1 MSSVLSHSRPAIR
14 DVAIAVSAG
23 LFLYLVWHA
32 GPFTLWRDLQRLGW
46 GFSLVILLAGVSH
59 LAKTWA
65 WQMTI
70 GKERHKIAFPRLAGL
85 RLGAEAAGQ
94 LGILGQTLG
103 DSIRVSHLGR
113 EIEMGNSLA
122 SVTLDRGLYLVT
134 GVTIAIAGLLAG
146 LSHISLSHVLRFYA
160 GVFIL
165 AAAAFL
171 LLTLMALR
179 MRWPLLTGTA
189 RLLRRVPSL
198 KEWIE
203 QRFELI
209 ASMENALFDFHHRT
223 PALFWGSFSLN
234 LATQF
239 LAILE
244 VCLVLRLLGTNIGFF
259 GGLIIEALTKLVN
272 AVGNFN
278 PGNLGTYEGG
288 NMLIG
293 KIFSLTNATGLALAF
308 ARRLR
313 ALFWTAV
320 GGVCLL
326 WLTRKSSSLHVER
339 IKERHFGKTSEP
351 PDGNAI
357 RRSST
362 GAVTFVI
369 ALNAASANINRFNSP
384 LARVGGL
391 PILLRTILAVQKLSP
406 AQVIVVADPSTRDR
420 AQTELAGTGRLP
432 AAVQWIDESAD
443 LFLPRRLSFAASQ
456 SGSHLLVLIDGNA
469 TYHPSLIR
477 QANGWKASDMAMALT
492 SRDQYV
498 GIYAVPLDLLNELKA
513 DAAHFSVFEQLRASL
528 VVRDSLISVEAGQDQ
543 WQRVSTEKERHTAEK
558 KLDRWLIKPTDGM
571 YAQLNRR
578 ISIPISRQLIKLPI
592 TANMVSIFTLGVG
605 FCSAAFFALGG
616 YWNTLVG
623 AFLCLFASILD
634 GCDGEVA
641 RLKLLE
647 SDFGCWLE
655 TVCDYVFYLFLLV
668 GMTIGQVR
676 SSGSPTYLVAG
687 VLLLVGAL
695 ASFLA
700 VGRGRQ
706 RLAADRPE
714 QFLGVWRTH
723 AESRRSN
730 PVLYIARHTEFMVRR
745 CFFPY
750 ALCVFALLNIMNVAF
765 VLSVIGANLVWPISL
780 YSSRTFSMPRR
791 AVVANPVAS
800 Q

>member
-1 MSSVLSHSRPAIR
+1 MSRVPSKSRPALR
-14 DVAIAVSAG
+14 LLAIAVSAG
-23 LFLYLVWHA
+23 LFLYLVWQA
-32 GPFTLWRDLQRLGW
+32 GPINLWRDLQKLGW
-46 GFSLVILLAGVSH
+46 GFSLVIVLAGVSH

-65 WQMTI
+65 WQMTL
-70 GKERHKIAFPRLAGL
+70 GKDRHRIAFPRLVGL

-94 LGILGQTLG
+94 LGILGQTFG
-103 DSIRVSHLGR
+103 DSIRVSQLSR
-113 EIEMGNSLA
+113 EIQMGNSLA

-134 GVTIAIAGLLAG
+134 GVTIAIAGLLAALSQISFSNTLHFYTG
-146 LSHISLSHVLRFYA
+146 L
-160 GVFIL
+160 FIV
-165 AAAAFL
+165 AATTFL

-189 RLLRRVPSL
+189 RLLLRRIPHL
-198 KEWIE
+198 KDWIE

-209 ASMENALFDFHHRT
+209 QSMEDALFDFYHKT
-223 PALFWGSFSLN
+223 PTLFWASFCLN
-234 LATQF
+234 LASHF

-244 VCLVLRLLGTNIGFF
+244 VCLVLWLLGINIGFF

-272 AVGNFN
+272 AIGNFN

-293 KIFSLTNATGLALAF
+293 KIFSLTSATGLALAF

-313 ALFWTAV
+313 AFFWTAV

-326 WLTRKSSSLHVER
+326 WLTGKNSSHRVESLQETSL
-339 IKERHFGKTSEP
+339 EKTAEP
-351 PDGNAI
+351 PDGVGN
-357 RRSST
+357 RRSSP
-362 GAVTFVI
+362 GGITFAI
-369 ALNAASANINRFNSP
+369 ALNAAGVNSSNSP

-391 PILLRTILAVQKLSP
+391 PIPLRTILAAQKLSP
-406 AQVIVVADPSTRDR
+406 AQIIVIADLATRDR
-420 AQTELAGTGRLP
+420 VQTELAGTGRLP
-432 AAVQWIDESAD
+432 ASVQWIDENANA
-443 LFLPRRLSFAASQ
+443 LLPRRLCLAASQ
-456 SGSHLLVLIDGNA
+456 AGSRLLVLIDGNA

-477 QANGWKASDMAMALT
+477 QANAWNASGMAMALM
-492 SRDQYV
+492 SGDQSV
-498 GIYAVPLDLLNELKA
+498 GICAVPVDLLNEWTEHPTHDGL
-513 DAAHFSVFEQLRASL
+513 FEPLQASL
-528 VVRDSLISVEAGQDQ
+528 LARDSLVSVDVGEDQ
-543 WQRVSTEKERHTAEK
+543 WQHVSTEQERRTAEK

-571 YAQLNRR
+571 YAQLNRK

-605 FCSAAFFALGG
+605 LCSAAFFALGG
-616 YWNTLVG
+616 YWNTLFG
-623 AFLCLFASILD
+623 AFLCLFSSILD

-676 SSGSPTYLVAG
+676 SSGSTTYLVAG
-687 VLLLVGAL
+687 GLLLVGAL

-706 RLAADRPE
+706 RLAGDRPE

-723 AESRRSN
+723 ADSRRSN

-750 ALCVFALLNIMNVAF
+750 ALCVFAVFNIMNVAF
-765 VLSVIGANLVWPISL
+765 VLSVIGANMVWPISL
-780 YSSRTFSMPRR
+780 YSSRTFGMPRR
-791 AVVANPVAS
+791 TVVVNPVAS

>member
-1 MSSVLSHSRPAIR
+1 MSSVPPNSRPVLR
-14 DVAIAVSAG
+14 VVAIAVSAG

-32 GPFTLWRDLQRLGW
+32 GPLTLWRDLQRLGW
-46 GFSLVILLAGVSH
+46 GFGLVILLAGVSH

-65 WQMTI
+65 WQMTL

-113 EIEMGNSLA
+113 EIEMSNSLA

-134 GVTIAIAGLLAG
+134 GVTTAIAGLLAA
-146 LSHISLSHVLRFYA
+146 LSQISLSHVLRFYA
-160 GVFIL
+160 AVFIL
-165 AAAAFL
+165 AAAVFL

-198 KEWIE
+198 REWIE

-223 PALFWGSFSLN
+223 PALFWGGFSLN

-244 VCLVLRLLGTNIGFF
+244 VCLVLWLLGTNIGFF

-293 KIFSLTNATGLALAF
+293 KIFSLTSATGLALAF

-326 WLTRKSSSLHVER
+326 WLTRKSSNLHAQRFANELL
-339 IKERHFGKTSEP
+339 GKAAEP
-351 PDGNAI
+351 QDRVAGSSSSPDGITVA
-357 RRSST
+357 
-362 GAVTFVI
+362 I
-369 ALNAASANINRFNSP
+369 ALNAAGVNLNGFSP
-384 LARVGGL
+384 ALARVGGL
-391 PILLRTILAVQKLSP
+391 PILLRTIFRAQKLNP
-406 AQVIVVADPSTRDR
+406 TKLIVVADSTTRER
-420 AQTELAGTGRLP
+420 VRKELTDTGRLP
-432 AAVQWIDESAD
+432 NSVEWRGENAD
-443 LFLPRRLSFAASQ
+443 VFLPRQSRVAARQTGSRLF
-456 SGSHLLVLIDGNA
+456 VLIDGGS
-469 TYHPSLIR
+469 TYHPSLFG
-477 QANGWKASDMAMALT
+477 QASTWSASDKALALK
-492 SRDQYV
+492 SGDKFA
-498 GIYAVPLDLLNELKA
+498 GIYAVPVDLLDDWMEPCAQNGVFKQLITSLTANE
-513 DAAHFSVFEQLRASL
+513 SL
-528 VVRDSLISVEAGQDQ
+528 VSVEIGADQ
-543 WQRVSTEKERHTAEK
+543 WQRVNTEMERRTAEK

-571 YAQLNRR
+571 YAQLNRKV
-578 ISIPISRQLIKLPI
+578 SIPISRQLIKLPI

-605 FCSAAFFALGG
+605 FCSALFFALGG
-616 YWNTLVG
+616 YWNTLFG
-623 AFLCLFASILD
+623 AFLCLFASVLD

-655 TVCDYVFYLFLLV
+655 TVCDYVFYLVLLV

-676 SSGSPTYLVAG
+676 SSGSTTYLVAG
-687 VLLLVGAL
+687 GLLLLGAL

-706 RLAADRPE
+706 RLARNRPE
-714 QFLGVWRTH
+714 QFLRVWRTH
-723 AESRRSN
+723 AENQRSN

-750 ALCVFALLNIMNVAF
+750 ALCAFAVFNIMSVAF

-780 YSSRTFSMPRR
+780 YSSRTFGLPPTT
-791 AVVANPVAS
+791 VVVSPAAS